1 MTIEKLSPSGAWQ
14 ISGVV
19 EGEGEGEGEGY
30 LLSRT
35 YYGYTKKEAIKLWR
49 QHIAEKDL

>member
-1 MTIEKLSPSGAWQ
+1 MTAQKLFPSGAWQ

-19 EGEGEGEGEGY
+19 EGEHDHY
-30 LLSRT
+30 FLTRT

-49 QHIAEKDL
+49 QHIEEKAL